1 VPVGSGEGHRD
12 ELMTAT
18 RKPEGAGVA
27 ATDVPGYAGSGRSLW
42 DRPWFLRSL
51 TLVVFAGAWEIT
63 ARVIGGLSMPTFAD
77 TVVAGGELLL
87 SSELW
92 QAVYVS
98 NQALVIGFS
107 LAILTG
113 IPLGILMGRSQ
124 ILGRIGDPYLSIAL
138 VMPMAGISPLL
149 MVTVGIG
156 LTARVILVYAFSV
169 VVIILHARVGIQQ
182 LDQSMVQMARVFG
195 AGERKL
201 WARVYLPGATPA
213 IMTGMRVAVG
223 RAVTGMIV
231 AELILV
237 SVGLGGLILR
247 LRAMYESAALYATVV
262 VVVAEALLLIQLAR
276 MVESRLVPWRS
287 TS

>member
-1 VPVGSGEGHRD
+1 
-12 ELMTAT
+12 MTAT
-18 RKPEGAGVA
+18 RTPESTGAA
-27 ATDVPGYAGSGRSLW
+27 ATYGSRRAASGRSLW

-51 TLVVFAGAWEIT
+51 TLVLFAGAWELT
-63 ARVIGGLSMPTFAD
+63 ARIIGGLSMPTFVD

-87 SSELW
+87 SSDLW
-92 QAVYVS
+92 EAVYVS
-98 NQALVIGFS
+98 NQALLIGFS

-113 IPLGILMGRSQ
+113 IPLGIMMGRSRL
-124 ILGRIGDPYLSIAL
+124 LGRIGDPYLSLAL

-156 LTARVILVYAFSV
+156 LSARVILVYAFSV

-182 LDQSMVQMARVFG
+182 LDQSMMEMARVFG
-195 AGERKL
+195 ARGRKM
-201 WARVYLPGATPA
+201 WARVYLPGSAPA

-237 SVGLGGLILR
+237 SVGLGGLILE

-276 MVESRLVPWRS
+276 IVESHLVPWRS
-287 TS
+287 NP

>member
-1 VPVGSGEGHRD
+1 VGSGEGRRD

-18 RKPEGAGVA
+18 RTPEAAGVTG
-27 ATDVPGYAGSGRSLW
+27 TDVPGYDSSGRSLW

-51 TLVVFAGAWEIT
+51 TLVVFAGAWEVT
-63 ARVIGGLSMPTFAD
+63 ARLIGGLSMPTFID

-113 IPLGILMGRSQ
+113 IPLGILMGRSRM
-124 ILGRIGDPYLSIAL
+124 LGRIGDPYLSIGM

-237 SVGLGGLILR
+237 SVGLGGLILK
-247 LRAMYESAALYATVV
+247 LRGMYESAALYATVV